1 MEEFIFLVLMP
12 MLWDRSIHDEVDD
25 VDKPGSV
32 AQDGKKM
39 LVGECITDVSYT
51 WNLETR

>member
-1 MEEFIFLVLMP
+1 MEEFIFLGLIP
-12 MLWDRSIHDEVDD
+12 TLRDRSNHDEVDD

-39 LVGECITDVSYT
+39 LVGDCIIDSPIPGT
-51 WNLETR
+51 